1 MSLTQTS
8 AKDQPGLGIGFGSEL
23 PAILLG
29 NRMQLR
35 GLAGTFRFSVTG

>member
-1 MSLTQTS
+1 MSLTQHQLRTNPAKVLDLLVS
-8 AKDQPGLGIGFGSEL
+8 ACF
-23 PAILLG
+23 LLG